1 MVLATQIKFFFLFE
15 GSNNC
20 TQNLKCRLELVINDI
35 NAFLWPETKF
45 VILLFG
51 PYTFFFSFFSPY
63 FLEFV
68 LFKYSR
74 CCFIFSH
81 SSSSIRLKKITF
93 LNGNH
98 IYHIKKNTCF
108 NFIKFGTLIF

>member
-51 PYTFFFSFFSPY
+51 PYTFFFLSFPPIFSNLY
-63 FLEFV
+63 YSNTVDVV
-68 LFKYSR
+68 LF
-74 CCFIFSH
+74 FPILQVLFV
-81 SSSSIRLKKITF
+81 
-93 LNGNH
+93 
-98 IYHIKKNTCF
+98 
-108 NFIKFGTLIF
+108 